1 MRHRAQRC
9 GFGER
14 TGARLKLIGGAAD
27 QCCVEPVGNAGELP
41 ILGMAVSPA
50 VAIGCSVAVGSL
62 TASAFNQYVVPKIAS
77 GQQAQAFESGVIGA
91 VVPGAAA
98 VLTAHFLI
106 GKMSSTSAMI
116 QLGALGAGSEI
127 AAAYVAPMIGF

>member
-1 MRHRAQRC
+1 MSSTREMLLRPAL
-9 GFGER
+9 
-14 TGARLKLIGGAAD
+14 TGVIAGTAAG
-27 QCCVEPVGNAGELP
+27 VLLGNAGELP

-50 VAIGCSVAVGSL
+50 VAIGASVAVGSL

-106 GKMSSTSAMI
+106 GKMSSTSAML

>member
-1 MRHRAQRC
+1 MSSTREMLLRPAL
-9 GFGER
+9 
-14 TGARLKLIGGAAD
+14 TGVIAGTAAG
-27 QCCVEPVGNAGELP
+27 VLLGNAGELP
-41 ILGMAVSPA
+41 ILGMAV
-50 VAIGCSVAVGSL
+50 AIGASVAVGSL

-77 GQQAQAFESGVIGA
+77 GQQAQAFESGVIGV

-98 VLTAHFLI
+98 VLAAHFLV

-116 QLGALGAGSEI
+116 QLGALGAGSEM

>member
-1 MRHRAQRC
+1 MLLL
-9 GFGER
+9 E
-14 TGARLKLIGGAAD
+14 TAAG
-27 QCCVEPVGNAGELP
+27 VLLGNAGELP

-50 VAIGCSVAVGSL
+50 VAIGASVAVGSL

-98 VLTAHFLI
+98 VLAAHFLV

-116 QLGALGAGSEI
+116 QLGALGAGSEM